1 MVYPPKSIGNRT
13 CAIKRNILIKTHP
26 FVESR
31 IELLPEKILIGK
43 SMRMSLAQNRTP
55 VLWRGF
61 MMEKGEIK
69 NQIGSNLYSIQ
80 VYDGLQY
87 FETFSPTTEFTK
99 WAATEVRKIDNIPNG
114 FSYITLKSGLYAVFV
129 HKGTSADFP
138 RTFQYI
144 FAQWLPKSGYE
155 LDDRPHFELLG
166 ERYRNNDP
174 SSEEEVW
181 IPIRKKA

>member
-1 MVYPPKSIGNRT
+1 M
-13 CAIKRNILIKTHP
+13 A
-26 FVESR
+26 
-31 IELLPEKILIGK
+31 
-43 SMRMSLAQNRTP
+43 
-55 VLWRGF
+55 
-61 MMEKGEIK
+61 KGQIS
-69 NQIGSNLYSIQ
+69 NQIGADLYSVQ

-99 WAATEVRKIDNIPNG
+99 WAVAEVENTDNIPNG
-114 FSYITLKSGLYAVFV
+114 FSSFTLESGLYAVFI

-144 FAQWLPKSGYE
+144 FTQWLPKSGYA

-166 ERYRNNDP
+166 KNYKNNDP